1 MKLLRCCI
9 EDTEYGMSVRG
20 FDTET
25 GNVVRSTEIVL
36 ITYNDSEIFVTADN
50 EKAYT
55 GQYEFVD
62 HWYLDRTIGSL
73 KELLKDQS
81 RNIFNIRIFR

>member
-1 MKLLRCCI
+1 
-9 EDTEYGMSVRG
+9 MSVRG

-36 ITYNDSEIFVTADN
+36 ITCNDSKIFVTADN

-55 GQYEFVD
+55 GLYEFVV
-62 HWYLDRTIGSL
+62 HWYLDRIIESL

-81 RNIFNIRIFR
+81 RHVSNIRIFR